1 MLRAVHLERE
11 TARPLSFSESLPD
24 QLSVRHSALF
34 SERKLLK
41 SPKGSVSA
49 VSADSGETF
58 PKRCSA
64 VPDWRGQGNKMN
76 FRDVIYFHS
85 LKNDSF

>member
-1 MLRAVHLERE
+1 MQSTWRE
-11 TARPLSFSESLPD
+11 TARPLSFSEGLPD
-24 QLSVRHSALF
+24 QLSVGHSALF

-49 VSADSGETF
+49 DSGETF

-64 VPDWRGQGNKMN
+64 ARVEGAGEQDELPT
-76 FRDVIYFHS
+76 RDLFS
-85 LKNDSF
+85 LKNASF